1 GKPANSLFPPQV
13 PFYQAA
19 TQGLQFNVA
28 QAKAEMAKSS
38 VPHGFTTSIIVPS
51 GNSDYLTIATILQS
65 ELKKIGIKLTITQL
79 DPNVTNN
86 DEQTLKYNMVLTL
99 WTMDIPD
106 PDELA
111 TFAVDPKS
119 GAKSFFTNYNNP
131 TVVKD
136 THKAEVTTD
145 PAARQSL
152 YNSVQGGA
160 AAHAFMAYL

>member
-1 GKPANSLFPPQV
+1 NSLFPPQV
-13 PFYQAA
+13 PFYQAS
-19 TQGLQFNVA
+19 TQGLQFNIA

-38 VPHGFTTSIIVPS
+38 VPHGFTTSIIVGS

-79 DPNVTNN
+79 DPNVANN

-131 TVVKD
+131 AVVK
-136 THKAEVTTD
+136 A
-145 PAARQSL
+145 
-152 YNSVQGGA
+152 
-160 AAHAFMAYL
+160 